1 MVTEQSVND
10 IARVILDNWDDWE
23 AIAGQDAQQAQTPQ
37 AWRETM
43 LRNITDTIWM
53 GLINGE
59 ETNAKRNRL
68 PVRASGD
75 SQQVRR

>member
-1 MVTEQSVND
+1 MLTESNVND

-53 GLINGE
+53 GLNSGKE
-59 ETNAKRNRL
+59 ANTERNR
-68 PVRASGD
+68 VFRRAANTP
-75 SQQVRR
+75 QQI